1 MTRERI
7 PMRTIKEVLR
17 LKWSCGLG
25 RRDIA
30 KSSGIAKSTVIEYLR
45 RAEKAGLSWPLP
57 AELDDAALEHLLFP
71 PVLASDVSRPLPVW
85 EDIHRELA
93 RKSVTLMLLWDEY
106 KAQYPDGYQY
116 SYFADLYRAY
126 AKKLD
131 ISMRQVHYAGEKLF
145 VDYCGQTVPVI
156 DKSTGEIHD
165 CQIFV
170 AVLGASNFTYAEAT
184 YTQGLPDWIG
194 SHVRALQFIGGVPEI
209 LVPDNLL
216 SGITKACRYEPGVN
230 RTYQE
235 LAVHYG
241 AAVIPARVRK
251 PKDKAKV
258 EAGVL
263 LVQRWI
269 LAALR
274 NRTFFSLAELNASI
288 RELLDRLN
296 NRPFKKLSGSR
307 MSRFLEIDK
316 PALQPLPTLAF
327 EYAEWKIR
335 KRPGIDYHVE
345 VYDHYYSVPYQ
356 LRNEYLDVR
365 LTSSI
370 VEAFFHNKRV
380 ASHIRSYA
388 KGRYTTITE
397 HMPKSHRDYAEW
409 TPERVIRWAS
419 ETGKATENLVTA
431 ILSKHLHPQQGFRSC
446 LGIITL
452 AKKFGKE
459 RVEAACKRALA
470 IGGTS
475 FKSVKSILET
485 GLDKK
490 PLPEPRASSQMIA
503 HSNIRGREY
512 YN

>member
-1 MTRERI
+1 MSRERI
-7 PMRTIKEVLR
+7 PVRTIKEVLR
-17 LKWSCGLG
+17 LKWSCGLS
-25 RRDIA
+25 RKAIS
-30 KSSGIAKSTVIEYLR
+30 KTCGIARSTVDEYTK
-45 RAEKAGLSWPLP
+45 RAIQAGLSWPLP
-57 AELDDAALEHLLFP
+57 AELDDTALEHLLYP
-71 PVLASDVSRPLPVW
+71 PVIVVDVPRPLPVW
-85 EDIHRELA
+85 ADIHHELS

-106 KAQYPDGYQY
+106 KAQYPEGYQY
-116 SYFADLYRAY
+116 SQFCDLYRAY

-131 ISMRQVHYAGEKLF
+131 ISMRQVHHAGEKLF
-145 VDYCGQTVPVI
+145 IDYCGQTVPVI
-156 DKSTGEIHD
+156 DKSTGEIYD

-184 YTQGLPDWIG
+184 YTQGLPDWTS
-194 SHVRALQFIGGVPEI
+194 SHVRALEFIGGVPEI
-209 LVPDNLL
+209 LIPDNLR
-216 SGITKACRYEPGVN
+216 SGITKACRYEPGIN

-258 EAGVL
+258 EAGVQ

-274 NRTFFSLAELNASI
+274 NRTFFSLAELNAAI
-288 RELLDRLN
+288 RGLLDKLN

-316 PALQPLPTLAF
+316 PALRPLPAVAF
-327 EYAEWKIR
+327 EYAEWKIK
-335 KRPGIDYHVE
+335 KRPGIDYHIE
-345 VYDHYYSVPYQ
+345 VNDHYYSVPYQ

-365 LTSSI
+365 LTESI
-370 VEAFFHNKRV
+370 VEAFFRSKRV

-388 KGRYTTITE
+388 KGRYTTVSD
-397 HMPKSHRDYAEW
+397 HMPKPHRDYAEW

-419 ETGKATENLVTA
+419 ETGKATAELVTA
-431 ILSKHLHPQQGFRSC
+431 ILAKNTHPQQGFRSA

-452 AKKFGKE
+452 AKKFGKD

-490 PLPEPRASSQMIA
+490 PLPEPKPVSAAIT
-503 HSNIRGREY
+503 HSNIRGTAY
-512 YN
+512 YH

>member
-1 MTRERI
+1 
-7 PMRTIKEVLR
+7 MRTIKEVLR
-17 LKWSCGLG
+17 LKLSCGLG
-25 RRDIA
+25 RRAIA
-30 KSSGIAKSTVIEYLR
+30 NSCGIAKSTVIEYLR

-57 AELDDAALEHLLFP
+57 AELDDAALENLLFP
-71 PVLASDVSRPLPVW
+71 PVVVSDAPRPLPAW
-85 EDIHRELA
+85 EGIHRELA
-93 RKSVTLMLLWDEY
+93 RKSVTLTLLWDEY

-156 DKSTGEIHD
+156 DKSTGEVHD

-194 SHVRALQFIGGVPEI
+194 SHVRALEFINGVPEI
-209 LVPDNLL
+209 MVPDNLL

-258 EAGVL
+258 EAGVQV
-263 LVQRWI
+263 VQRWI

-274 NRTFFSLAELNASI
+274 NRTFFSLSELNAAI
-288 RELLDRLN
+288 RALLDKLN

-307 MSRFLEIDK
+307 ISRFLDIDK
-316 PALQPLPTLAF
+316 PALRPLPVMAF
-327 EYAEWKIR
+327 EYAEWKIK
-335 KRPGIDYHVE
+335 KRPGIDYHIE

-365 LTSSI
+365 LTESI
-370 VEAFFHNKRV
+370 VEAFFRSKRV

-388 KGRYTTITE
+388 KGRYTTVAD
-397 HMPKSHRDYAEW
+397 HMPKAHRDYAEW

-419 ETGKATENLVTA
+419 ETGKSTAALVTA
-431 ILSKHLHPQQGFRSC
+431 ILSKNIHPQQGFRSC

-475 FKSVKSILET
+475 FKSVKSILEA

-490 PLPEPRASSQMIA
+490 PLPEARAISQVIT